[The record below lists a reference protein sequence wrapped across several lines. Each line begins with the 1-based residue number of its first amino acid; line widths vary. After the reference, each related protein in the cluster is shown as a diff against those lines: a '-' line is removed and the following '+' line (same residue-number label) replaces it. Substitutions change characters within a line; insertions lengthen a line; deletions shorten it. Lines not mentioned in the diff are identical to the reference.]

1 MVMRG
6 SWRTRQDVALVNA
19 SLWPDRYRCI
29 TPCVNMHMIVCALA
43 LVLLLDVSLSV
54 LPPDYQLQ
62 RDGVAQAFADASVQQ
77 IIHREGGIAI
87 TVIEWATQQR
97 TVIPWRHVTS
107 VSDVQSFSR
116 EVASLQRSLSGYTG
130 VGDAIQAGMDS
141 LAHVP
146 CEPDRIVFDVSGDG
160 VNNQG
165 PVAEIARDAAQE
177 LGIQIN
183 GLPIL
188 NNPEVDVESYYRN
201 SVITSNGFLVVAEGF
216 GDFSRAIKRKLVM
229 EIGSR

>member
-1 MVMRG
+1 
-6 SWRTRQDVALVNA
+6 
-19 SLWPDRYRCI
+19 
-29 TPCVNMHMIVCALA
+29 MHMISCALA

-54 LPPDYQLQ
+54 HPNDYVLQ

-97 TVIPWRHVTS
+97 VVIPWRHVTHITQ
-107 VSDVQSFSR
+107 VQQFSQ
-116 EVASLQRSLSGYTG
+116 EVALLQRSMSGYTG
-130 VGDAIQAGMDS
+130 IGDAIQAGMDS
-141 LAHVP
+141 LVNVP
-146 CEPDRIVFDVSGDG
+146 CEPERIVFDVSGDG

-165 PVAEIARDAAQE
+165 PIAEIARDAAQAQ
-177 LGIQIN
+177 GIQIN

-188 NNPEVDVESYYRN
+188 NNPEIDLESYYRS
-201 SVITSNGFLVVAEGF
+201 SVITSDGFVVVADGF
-216 GDFSRAIKRKLVM
+216 GDFSRAIRRKLVM